1 MKKVLA
7 ISALVLACAL
17 AASAQVST
25 PPPTPAPASPLFTAS
40 SAAMAIEMNGQ
51 YSVASD
57 TTESLNITKTCGIS
71 GDELLAPTINLQG
84 YYGGIACTPDLS
96 ALLDKT
102 QIPANSVQFTFKGS
116 LGVARNT
123 TPTDAVNHI
132 SGFAGGCITYQATPG
147 GGFVA
152 PMCFQYLRAPGFGKD
167 ANGFLV
173 SAGLGWV
180 WGH

>member
-1 MKKVLA
+1 MKKQVATFAVMSLCA
-7 ISALVLACAL
+7 AL
-17 AASAQVST
+17 ALAQAT
-25 PPPTPAPASPLFTAS
+25 PAPAPASPLFTAS
-40 SAAMAIEMNGQ
+40 SAAMAIEMNGE

-57 TTESLNITKTCGIS
+57 TTESLNITKSCGIS

-84 YYGGIACTPDLS
+84 YYGGVACTPDLS
-96 ALLDKT
+96 ALLAKT
-102 QIPANSVQFTFKGS
+102 QIPPSSIQFTFKAS

-123 TPTDAVNHI
+123 TPTDAINHI
-132 SGFAGGCITYQATPG
+132 SGFGGGCVTYQATPG